1 MKPLAYRIRPKNFS
15 DIVGQDHLVGP
26 KGVIKKMIDS
36 NQLFSMI
43 LYGPAGCGKT
53 SIAQIIASYYPLN
66 SYNFNASTDSKA
78 TLKDIADAAKLYNDI
93 VLIIDEIHRM
103 KKDIQDFLLPYVESG
118 KLIIIGLTTE
128 NPYRSINPAIRSRTH
143 IYRLNEINKNDIIK
157 LLKKTI
163 YEEAMKKMPDE
174 ILDYIAVASSCEVR
188 SSLNMLEIANML
200 DEDELNLENVKQLIG
215 KKTFAIDE
223 KGESYYDITSAMIK
237 SIRGSN
243 PDAAVHYLARLLKSE
258 DLEFITRRLMILAYE
273 DVGFGNPSVGPRVYA
288 ACQTALAVGLPEAR
302 IPLSFAAIDLASSP
316 KSNSAYL
323 AINDAISDLDN
334 LTSMQIPPHILN
346 KEIKG
351 GAEYKYP
358 HDYPNGY
365 VNQQYMPDALL
376 NKKYYKPKSTGA
388 YERALKDFLEKIKE

>member
-1 MKPLAYRIRPKNFS
+1 MAKIVQFARGNKN
-15 DIVGQDHLVGP
+15 
-26 KGVIKKMIDS
+26 
-36 NQLFSMI
+36 
-43 LYGPAGCGKT
+43 
-53 SIAQIIASYYPLN
+53 
-66 SYNFNASTDSKA
+66 
-78 TLKDIADAAKLYNDI
+78 LYNI
-93 VLIIDEIHRM
+93 LTAEEKQRKIFFA
-103 KKDIQDFLLPYVESG
+103 QD
-118 KLIIIGLTTE
+118 T
-128 NPYRSINPAIRSRTH
+128 
-143 IYRLNEINKNDIIK
+143 NEIIVN
-157 LLKKTI
+157 
-163 YEEAMKKMPDE
+163 
-174 ILDYIAVASSCEVR
+174 
-188 SSLNMLEIANML
+188 
-200 DEDELNLENVKQLIG
+200 NVVYGI
-215 KKTFAIDE
+215 
-223 KGESYYDITSAMIK
+223 
-237 SIRGSN
+237 N
-243 PDAAVHYLARLLKSE
+243 LKSE